1 MTRSLV
7 SLTCRDSSQLVVLYR
22 LDTTKCGGL
31 STELLIVAI
40 VVPIVVV
47 ILIVLVLIA
56 IFVKPVR
63 RRVFPYRQ
71 RKEAVYST

>member
-1 MTRSLV
+1 M
-7 SLTCRDSSQLVVLYR
+7 VLYR
-22 LDTTKCGGL
+22 IDSSECGGL
-31 STELLIVAI
+31 SMELLIVAI